1 MTDHHT
7 KDTEM
12 LLRPEEKR
20 TNLFPIRYP
29 HIWEWYKKAF
39 SSLWVVGDVDLSKDK
54 EDWDKLTDSERHF
67 VSMVLAF
74 FANADG
80 IVCDNLAERFGIE
93 VQIREAKMFYDLQK
107 VMENVHNEQYSILID
122 TYISDVVQK
131 DKLLHAVEHFPCI
144 QKKAAWATKWIDSS
158 ESFATRLIAFAVVE
172 GIFFSGSFCAIYW
185 IKTKGLLPGLCFSN
199 ALISRDEAMHQDFAV
214 DIYNTMIKNKLPE
227 DVVYSIV
234 EEAVTLEM
242 EFCCEALPVSL
253 IGMCASDMSKYIKF
267 VADRLLTQL
276 GLEKK
281 YNTENP
287 FAFMDMISLTGKTNF
302 FENRVA
308 EYSKTGVDNADR
320 NKFELD
326 AVF

>member
-1 MTDHHT
+1 MTGG
-7 KDTEM
+7 TEL

-29 HIWEWYKKAF
+29 GIWDWYKKAF
-39 SSLWVVGDVDLSKDK
+39 SCLWVVGDVDLSKDK
-54 EDWDKLTDSERHF
+54 EDWEKLNDDERHF
-67 VSMVLAF
+67 LSMVLAF

-80 IVCDNLAERFGIE
+80 IVNDNLAERFGIE

-122 TYISDVVQK
+122 TYVADPVEK
-131 DKLLHAVEHFPCI
+131 DRLLHAVDHFPCI
-144 QKKAAWATKWIDSS
+144 RKKATWATKWIDSE
-158 ESFATRLIAFAVVE
+158 ESFAVRLLAFAVVE

-199 ALISRDEAMHQDFAV
+199 ALISRDEAMHQEFAT
-214 DIYNTMIKNKLPE
+214 DMYNTMIQDKLPE
-227 DVVYSIV
+227 SKVYELV
-234 EEAVTLEM
+234 DEAVQHEM

-253 IGMCASDMSKYIKF
+253 IGMSAPDMATYIKF
-267 VADRLLTQL
+267 VADRLLNQL
-276 GLEKK
+276 GLKK
-281 YNTENP
+281 MYNVMNP
-287 FAFMDMISLTGKTNF
+287 FPFMDMISLHGKTNF

-308 EYSKTGVDNADR
+308 EYQKTGVDAEHR
-320 NKFELD
+320 NEFDLD